1 MFDMGFTEMMLIGI
15 VALVVIGPERLPGV
29 ARTAGKYFS
38 RLRNF
43 MTNVRA
49 DVESELKADELREMI
64 KKQQEELSSLKDVV
78 NDVGKDI
85 NLSEDI
91 GVAEIKKSIEDA
103 IPNLDTSV
111 DPEPIAETRPAPKA
125 SIKARLK
132 KKSTAKKKAS
142 PKTKLAQKASPKK
155 SKAAPASTK
164 AKVSGKAKAAPKKA
178 KVSAKAKATPK
189 KAKAAPKTKTTTKT
203 GAKSKTAAKSKISSS
218 WASSIVPPGSPN
230 DTDKG

>member
-49 DVESELKADELREMI
+49 DVESELKADELREML

-91 GVAEIKKSIEDA
+91 GVAEIKKSIEDTM
-103 IPNLDTSV
+103 PDLDTSV

-125 SIKARLK
+125 PVKASSK

-155 SKAAPASTK
+155 SKAALAST
-164 AKVSGKAKAAPKKA
+164 KAKAAPKKA
-178 KVSAKAKATPK
+178 KVSAKVKAAPN
-189 KAKAAPKTKTTTKT
+189 KAKAAPKTKPTTKT
-203 GAKSKTAAKSKISSS
+203 RAKPKTVAKSKTGSS
-218 WASSIVPPGSPN
+218 WASSIVPPGSP
-230 DTDKG
+230 TDADQS

>member
-15 VALVVIGPERLPGV
+15 VALVIIGPERLPGV

-43 MTNVRA
+43 MMNVRA
-49 DVESELKADELREMI
+49 DVESELKADELREML

-78 NDVGKDI
+78 NDVGKDL

-103 IPNLDTSV
+103 MPDLNTSV

-125 SIKARLK
+125 SVKASSK
-132 KKSTAKKKAS
+132 KKSSAKKKAS
-142 PKTKLAQKASPKK
+142 PKTKPTQKAAPKKSKTAPRASTKAKASPKK
-155 SKAAPASTK
+155 AR
-164 AKVSGKAKAAPKKA
+164 VSAKAKAAPK
-178 KVSAKAKATPK
+178 T
-189 KAKAAPKTKTTTKT
+189 AKAAPKTKTKT
-203 GAKSKTAAKSKISSS
+203 ISRAKPKTVAKMKSSSESS
-218 WASSIVPPGSPN
+218 WAGSIVPPGS
-230 DTDKG
+230 DKD

>member
-15 VALVVIGPERLPGV
+15 VALVIIGPERLPGV

-43 MTNVRA
+43 MMNVRA
-49 DVESELKADELREMI
+49 DVESELKADELREML

-78 NDVGKDI
+78 NDVGKDL

-103 IPNLDTSV
+103 MPDLNTSV

-125 SIKARLK
+125 SVKASSK
-132 KKSTAKKKAS
+132 KKSSAKKKAS
-142 PKTKLAQKASPKK
+142 PKTKLTQKTIPKK
-155 SKAAPASTK
+155 SKTAPRAST
-164 AKVSGKAKAAPKKA
+164 KAKAAPKKA
-178 KVSAKAKATPK
+178 RVSA
-189 KAKAAPKTKTTTKT
+189 KAKAAPKTAKVAPKTKT
-203 GAKSKTAAKSKISSS
+203 KTKSRAKPKTVAKSKTGSS
-218 WASSIVPPGSPN
+218 WASSIVPPGSPT
-230 DTDKG
+230 DTDQS